1 MIKFV
6 QSPWKDTRFQRS
18 RNLVLSVI
26 LLFTIAIS
34 FIAVFTT
41 YSSKAQAGNN
51 AANCTSFRLV
61 GDIHG
66 AGDNKAG
73 LKDRLDKDLGVTD
86 YRSHTHGGRDVNDIV
101 DEIKAAKLGQ
111 GSCLIIEGGTKNIFE
126 KTKSPEGYTEEDNRK
141 AIEALLEATK
151 GAPKVFWVTPIVNES
166 NTSGLQ
172 TKKFNKLLSEVA
184 GQKGNNVEIIDIQ
197 QLSLDGDNFNGDSN
211 FVMTNDGYKKRVDI
225 IMGEIKKNV
234 KKNDDKPSTSSSN
247 TPAPGGDNNNGG
259 SNNGGNTG
267 GGNTGGGNT
276 GGGNTGGGAPAYD
289 RGATDGSDTNVGS
302 SVCSSKDRNEGK
314 CGNTD
319 LKFAPIEK
327 FREIQS
333 INNFKEAQNYLMA
346 SRWSQSSLPVAP
358 VDFEDPITLISHPM
372 VSVAN
377 FFIGVSSLCISLL
390 ISAATAV
397 SGDLLVTLTMRFA
410 NGTFGFLAG
419 GSLGVNE
426 ATGTGSSAR
435 LSVIAT
441 SIATIAGIFA
451 LFNALRSDAGPIKN
465 RLASVAWAV
474 LKSMLSI
481 LFLVFIAFQSKK
493 GAPGGTSGAEE
504 MGKDNTSIIVRDGDG
519 STLDNN
525 KFDRNGPVDHQRAS
539 DFQSWAPMS
548 LGWFLSLGFWGGQQ
562 IAGAMYQIGA
572 VFILRPIEI
581 VTQSMSAE
589 NTGES
594 APACDRYA
602 DAVNL
607 AFRKTRVA
615 ETSQNLATLM
625 STMDYIFYRYHFWAY
640 KEMLGGHT
648 FSAGNS
654 FCTALEVQNDVNA
667 SEMLLFLRAAGMAK
681 EFAGTGNIMDDA
693 GTYTNGRHSA
703 VDFRYNLSKGA
714 PQSDGYII
722 RQNGTWQSAS
732 DRFNPMQRAERFL
745 GLKHSSIG
753 ARWYFSAC
761 YWDPTQ
767 QRSYLHSTWKGV
779 KAQGPAALIEDDM
792 DIKWEVDLQRKE
804 DFDKLKEAAVRDRN
818 GLNQN
823 IGDSG
828 KTDKDL
834 IVRVFDNVE
843 WDEESGED
851 HKEKILSHNPK
862 NDRLNDGDC
871 QNSLIMPIDHLNEDA
886 SATGWGSGNPWAAR
900 WDFNPISPKSLT
912 ELLKDKGKEAVKNGF
927 KSTVKLGWEKAKRV
941 PVLGMAPTLAEG
953 GYDGLK
959 ILQGKLGDL
968 MGHFEDKPETIDIN
982 KDDKTDPSTAFFAV
996 RSDNGSSPAETFWN
1010 TATGKGSLGIIY
1022 ILCSILVGSI
1032 SMLFAFTMMI
1042 PFMLV
1047 LLMNFIFSLYVL
1059 CIGAILATSIVLF
1072 AIRGG
1077 KK

>member
-51 AANCTSFRLV
+51 AANCTSFRLF

-172 TKKFNKLLSEVA
+172 TKKFNKLLSEVV
-184 GQKGNNVEIIDIQ
+184 GQKGNNVEIVDIQ

-276 GGGNTGGGAPAYD
+276 GGGNTGGGAPAYSG
-289 RGATDGSDTNVGS
+289 GAEDGGDSNVGS
-302 SVCSSKDRNEGK
+302 NVCSSKDRDEGK
-314 CGNTD
+314 CGSPE
-319 LKFAPIEK
+319 LKDAPLEK
-327 FREIQS
+327 FREIED
-333 INNFKEAQNYLMA
+333 INNFGSAQKYLM
-346 SRWSQSSLPVAP
+346 STRWNQSQLPVTQI
-358 VDFEDPITLISHPM
+358 DFLNPSTLLSSGMVTFANLFLALSNICVGFLMAAITAASGDIL
-372 VSVAN
+372 
-377 FFIGVSSLCISLL
+377 VSS
-390 ISAATAV
+390 A
-397 SGDLLVTLTMRFA
+397 MRMA
-410 NGTFGFLAG
+410 NGVFGFLAG
-419 GSLGVNE
+419 GSLGVDD
-426 ATGTGSSAR
+426 ATGSGSSAR

-481 LFLVFIAFQSKK
+481 LFLVFVAFQSKK
-493 GAPGGTSGAEE
+493 GAPGGTQDGNLDS
-504 MGKDNTSIIVRDGDG
+504 DNTAIVVKDGDG
-519 STLDNN
+519 GTLNNN
-525 KFDRNGPVDHQRAS
+525 KFDKDGITKAQRAG
-539 DFQSWAPMS
+539 DFESWAPMS
-548 LGWFLSLGFWGGQQ
+548 LGWFLSLGYWGGQQ
-562 IAGAMYQIGA
+562 IASAAYQIGA
-572 VFILRPIEI
+572 VFILRPVEKMTEI
-581 VTQSMSAE
+581 ANS
-589 NTGES
+589 ES
-594 APACDRYA
+594 EKNGPAPACDRYA
-602 DAVNL
+602 DAINL

-615 ETSQNLATLM
+615 ESSQNLATLM
-625 STMDYIFYRYHFWAY
+625 STIDYFFYRYHFWAY
-640 KEMLGGHT
+640 KEMYGGHT

-654 FCTALEVQNDVNA
+654 FCIELENRNDVNP

-703 VDFRYNLSKGA
+703 VDFRYNLSSGA

-732 DRFNPMQRAERFL
+732 DIFAPSERAKRFL
-745 GLKHSSIG
+745 GMGSGKEG
-753 ARWYFSAC
+753 YKWYFAAC
-761 YWDPTQ
+761 YWDPKQT
-767 QRSYLHSTWKGV
+767 RSYLHSTWKDTR
-779 KAQGPAALIEDDM
+779 AQGASGTIVTDHGF
-792 DIKWEVDLQRKE
+792 KWEKE
-804 DFDKLKEAAVRDRN
+804 LLSEENFKKLKEAAVRNYN
-818 GLNQN
+818 GSTAQLGSTGLTNV
-823 IGDSG
+823 
-828 KTDKDL
+828 DL
-834 IVRVFDNVE
+834 ANKLFDEVE
-843 WDEESGED
+843 WGEGEEGA
-851 HKEKILSHNPK
+851 EKIKIQSPK
-862 NDRLNDGDC
+862 NDRLNDADC
-871 QNSLIMPIDHLNEDA
+871 QNNQIMPLDSTKSDSSA
-886 SATGWGSGNPWAAR
+886 SGWGSGNPWASR
-900 WDFNPISPKSLT
+900 WDFDAVDPKSLT
-912 ELLKDKGKEAVKNGF
+912 QFLDELKDDAKGAVKKGAVDLVREIPG
-927 KSTVKLGWEKAKRV
+927 VKLAEKFLKGMGDAIDEEIDKATIQT
-941 PVLGMAPTLAEG
+941 PEGDVLVKGPEEGEAEFN
-953 GYDGLK
+953 
-959 ILQGKLGDL
+959 I
-968 MGHFEDKPETIDIN
+968 
-982 KDDKTDPSTAFFAV
+982 DDKTDPSSAFSRAKMKNGDSSAEKFWKSAV
-996 RSDNGSSPAETFWN
+996 GKSSNNLLYIA
-1010 TATGKGSLGIIY
+1010 AGIMV
-1022 ILCSILVGSI
+1022 SIISQLLLI
-1032 SMLFAFTMMI
+1032 SMAI
-1042 PFMLV
+1042 PIIIVAV
-1047 LLMNFIFSLYVL
+1047 LNFIFALYVL
-1059 CIGAILATSIVLF
+1059 CIGAILMMSIVMF